1 MKKKI
6 LSRDITA
13 VGIDVAKAT
22 LSVCYRSND
31 GTETA
36 LTLRNTDTDIR
47 KKLISRLSGFQGR
60 IVMESTGHYHWLSAL
75 LLSEAGYDVRVV
87 NPILAKQYTSSNI
100 RKVKTDAMDASGLA
114 RMAEIAD
121 NLPESFRMTR
131 EALSLRKKLSLI
143 AGLSHNLQ
151 RLKSTAKQLGEAHAS
166 LKDEPSNGEGAL
178 DGSIASLSRTI
189 QILEDEFIEEAKQI
203 EGDPDPATHLDT
215 IPGVTPFLAHVV
227 LHWFERLPNL
237 TAKSWIGYAGLDVS
251 SRESGTW
258 HGRCRLTKRGNSDL
272 RRRLY
277 SAAWG
282 ASMSDPD
289 FKAYYAYL
297 REEGRSHVE
306 SVLIIGRKIIRI
318 MFNVLEKNQPYDPS
332 LFSFGTASQ
341 ELST

>member
-1 MKKKI
+1 MKKP
-6 LSRDITA
+6 SSSQITA
-13 VGIDVAKAT
+13 VGIDVAKAM
-22 LSVCYRSND
+22 LSVCCRSSD

-36 LTLRNTDTDIR
+36 LALRNIDTDIR
-47 KKLISRLSGFQGR
+47 KKLLSRLHGFTGR
-60 IVMESTGHYHWLSAL
+60 IVMESTGHYHWLVAL

-100 RKVKTDAMDASGLA
+100 RKVKTDPADASGLA

-121 NLPESFRMTR
+121 NLPGPFHMTR

-151 RLKSTAKQLGEAHAS
+151 RLKSTARQLDEAHDSLNDIPSPGEGS
-166 LKDEPSNGEGAL
+166 LKE
-178 DGSIASLSRTI
+178 SIKNLSRTI
-189 QILEDEFIEEAKQI
+189 DTLEDEFLEEAKRI
-203 EGDPDPATHLDT
+203 EDDPEPAMNLDT

-227 LHWFERLPNL
+227 LHWFERLPNQ

-251 SRESGTW
+251 SKESGTW
-258 HGRCRLTKRGNSDL
+258 RGRCRLTKRGNSDL

-282 ASMSDPD
+282 ASLSDPN
-289 FKAYYAYL
+289 FKAYYVSL
-297 REEGRSHVE
+297 RDGGHSHVE
-306 SVLIIGRKIIRI
+306 SLLILGRKIVRI

-332 LFSFGTASQ
+332 VFSFGGAS
-341 ELST
+341 